1 MYVCI
6 SRFRAQIYNME
17 GNISQGTK
25 RIDELALFADFRARI
40 DVRSAICISDE
51 YRFLQIARL
60 WQTDKHG
67 ISSRLCRRTYIYIC
81 ISQPRDIEA

>member
-1 MYVCI
+1 
-6 SRFRAQIYNME
+6 ME
-17 GNISQGTK
+17 ENISQGTK
-25 RIDELALFADFRARI
+25 RIDELALVADFRDRI
-40 DVRSAICISDE
+40 GVRSAICISDE
-51 YRFLQIARL
+51 YRLLRIARL